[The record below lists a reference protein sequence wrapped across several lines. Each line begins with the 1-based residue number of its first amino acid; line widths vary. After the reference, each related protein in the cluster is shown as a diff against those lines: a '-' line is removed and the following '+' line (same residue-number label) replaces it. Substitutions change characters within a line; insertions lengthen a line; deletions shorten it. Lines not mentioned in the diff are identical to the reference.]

1 VAKPKMTIRKVNGR
15 DAVFIGGAFQNYVEP
30 KKNLNMR
37 GRKAA
42 DSAEKSYL
50 QQGMEI
56 VKGFFD

>member
-1 VAKPKMTIRKVNGR
+1 MTIRKVNGR
-15 DAVFIGGAFQNYVEP
+15 DAVFIGGAFQNYVVP

-50 QQGMEI
+50 EQGIEI
-56 VKGFFD
+56 VKGLFD

>member
-1 VAKPKMTIRKVNGR
+1 MEIRKVNGR
-15 DAVFIGGAFQNYVEP
+15 DAVFLGGAFQNYVVP

-50 QQGMEI
+50 EKGMEI
-56 VKGFFD
+56 VKGLFD